1 MLLAVGIAAPDVPVF
16 DRETV
21 EETVNVV
28 DDSASMATETASGSR
43 FGRAVDAAR
52 TSVTGPTSI
61 VSTAG
66 GSTVAVQRG
75 TPDEARDRLDRLRV
89 TASPGDLRRAISEA
103 GALAGED
110 ARVVVLNGFAGD
122 DWVDPVATLRAR
134 GVLVSLQQFG
144 DGGGANVGVDRRFS
158 GANVTLSVQN
168 FGGDPV
174 TGTVEFGGQRAE
186 LSLDSGAIHG
196 IRIDRVDGDVVL
208 AEFGAQVRLM
218 PMIAMFHAAY
228 GDRLG

>member
-1 MLLAVGIAAPDVPVF
+1 MLLAVGIAAPYVPVSE
-16 DRETV
+16 RETV

-43 FGRAVDAAR
+43 FERAVDAAP
-52 TSVTGPTSI
+52 TSVTGKTSI

-110 ARVVVLNGFAGD
+110 ARVVVLSGFAGD
-122 DWVDPVATLRAR
+122 DWLDP
-134 GVLVSLQQFG
+134 
-144 DGGGANVGVDRRFS
+144 
-158 GANVTLSVQN
+158 
-168 FGGDPV
+168 
-174 TGTVEFGGQRAE
+174 
-186 LSLDSGAIHG
+186 GAIHG
-196 IRIDRVDGDVVL
+196 TRTDRVDGDVVL

-218 PMIAMFHAAY
+218 PIIAMFHAAY